1 MSYPMK
7 TCIDCSV
14 TKDLSAFSKHNIG
27 TRPECKTCEKARRDK
42 RRAEDL
48 FLATVN
54 SMADGILKRTIHAID
69 SPKNRIYKERGIK
82 SEIGSSRAVVRANL
96 IKHFADD
103 ITRILRNGEKPSV
116 DRIDNYGNYSVE
128 NIQIVTLSE
137 NLSRVDMTHKS
148 VKVFAEIAGDVC
160 EFKSISD
167 AAKSIGVKRDTIYR
181 HLNKGTR
188 TKKGYAFY
196 N

>member
-1 MSYPMK
+1 MK

-14 TKDLSAFSKHNIG
+14 TKDLSAFNKHNNG
-27 TRPECKTCEKARRDK
+27 TRPECKACEKVRRNR

-82 SEIGSSRAVVRANL
+82 SEIGSSRAEVRANL

-103 ITRILRNGEKPSV
+103 INHILRSGEKPSV

-137 NLSRVDMTHKS
+137 NLTRIDTSDRA
-148 VKVFAEIAGDVC
+148 VKVFAEVNGIVT

-167 AAKSIGVKRDTIYR
+167 AAKIIGIKRDTIYH